1 VVRGGLWRTTTFR
14 LSALY
19 GVIYLVG
26 IILLLGV
33 VYAAVADSLTRR
45 SDAAVQDEMRILQR
59 SGPTAVLRRFR
70 SEAARD
76 PLTKFALY
84 SATGERIAG
93 DSPLGPREL
102 PPDGRTRAMPAV
114 GAEPPSRAVAE
125 RAPWGEIII
134 VARDARQFGELRHI
148 VLTALIGSGAVLV
161 VLGIG
166 MGLALSLQP
175 LRRIQAMQS
184 ASEAIGA
191 GDFALRLPVSP
202 AQDEIDTLASIA
214 NRMMDEAERLMVQAR
229 TVGEGVAHELR
240 SPLTRL
246 RARLDHAA
254 QGFAPDD
261 PRRELL
267 AGCVAE
273 ADAVLARFAA
283 LLRIAALEARG
294 RRVGLGR
301 ASLSSLVDQV
311 SELFGPLAAER
322 AISLRAER
330 EPDLEVEA
338 DRELLFEALCNLMDN
353 ALKFTPAEGHVT
365 LRATTTRGGPLLEV
379 SDTGPGIA
387 EAERAFVTKRFY
399 RSPIHAGV
407 QGHGLGL
414 SLVAAVAD
422 LHGFELTFEDAR
434 PGTVVRLLCGPRPMQ
449 APGSPPKP
457 EP

>member
-1 VVRGGLWRTTTFR
+1 VLRSRLWRTTTFR

-19 GVIYLVG
+19 GAIYLVG
-26 IILLLGV
+26 IVLLLGV
-33 VYAAVADSLTRR
+33 VYGAVADSLTRR
-45 SDAAVQDEMRILQR
+45 SDDAVRDEMRILER
-59 SGPTAVLRRFR
+59 SGPAAVLRRFR

-76 PLTKFALY
+76 PLVEFALY

-93 DSPLGPREL
+93 DSPLGPWDL
-102 PPDGRTRAMPAV
+102 PVDGRVHAMPRVA
-114 GAEPPSRAVAE
+114 GEPPSEALADRAS
-125 RAPWGEIII
+125 WGEIIV
-134 VARDARQFGELRHI
+134 VARDGRQLVELRHI

-175 LRRIQAMQS
+175 LRRIQAMQA

-191 GDFALRLPVSP
+191 GDFGLRLPVSA
-202 AQDEIDTLASIA
+202 AQDEIDALASIA
-214 NRMMDEAERLMVQAR
+214 NRMMDEAERLMLQAR

-254 QGFAPDD
+254 QGFDIDD

-273 ADAVLARFAA
+273 ADVVLGRFNA

-301 ASLSSLVDQV
+301 ASLSSLVEQV
-311 SELFGPLAAER
+311 GELFEPLAAER
-322 AISLRAER
+322 AISLRVDGEAG
-330 EPDLEVEA
+330 LEVEA
-338 DRELLFEALCNLMDN
+338 DGELLFEALCNLVDN
-353 ALKFTPAEGHVT
+353 AVKFTPAGGHVG
-365 LRATTTRGGPLLEV
+365 LRARTTRDGPLLEV
-379 SDTGPGIA
+379 SDDGPGIA
-387 EAERAFVTKRFY
+387 EADRAFVTKRFY
-399 RSPIHAGV
+399 RSPMHAGIK
-407 QGHGLGL
+407 GHGLGL
-414 SLVAAVAD
+414 SLAAAVAD

-434 PGTVVRLLCGPRPMQ
+434 PGTTVRLLCR
-449 APGSPPKP
+449 A
-457 EP
+457 